1 MSSKYELDPL
11 PPVAMIPRVPVEKQT
26 AWMRVLPSN
35 AVRDVYKRQTRHN
48 LTNHPG
54 LPDVL
59 EQKAEKP
66 YHQQDSNDLYQQ
78 YTQGMM

>member
-1 MSSKYELDPL
+1 MKH
-11 PPVAMIPRVPVEKQT
+11 IWEKIAKHRRPQHN
-26 AWMRVLPSN
+26 P
-35 AVRDVYKRQTRHN
+35 RHN